1 MEGKNIQKMK
11 LLIVLTAL
19 FTFKTYSFETDQ
31 NHSFQTPESTVEA
44 FEEVTINLLKSSDSL
59 TVDERYYH
67 TLRRI
72 EHIIDF
78 KTMARLI
85 LGDQLNEEGEDL
97 KNQFIH
103 ELMKL
108 SARAMALNYKNYNNQ
123 KYTTTKIKKNHSK
136 AVVYTDFLA
145 SDRETVPFKFMLKRN
160 DKGNWQIINIVAG
173 GVSELSLKRIEY
185 KDFLKNKRLQ
195 DLINVLKRKNEFK

>member
-1 MEGKNIQKMK
+1 MK
-11 LLIVLTAL
+11 LLIVFAAL
-19 FTFKTYSFETDQ
+19 FTFKTYSFETDR
-31 NHSFQTPESTVEA
+31 NYSFQTPESTVEA
-44 FEEVTINLLKSSDSL
+44 FEEVTINLLKTSDSQ
-59 TVDERYYH
+59 TVDERYHH
-67 TLRRI
+67 TLKRI

-78 KTMARLI
+78 KTMAGLI

-108 SARAMALNYKNYNNQ
+108 SARAMALNYINYKDQ
-123 KYTTTKIKKNHSK
+123 KYTTTKINKNHSK
-136 AVVYTDFLA
+136 AVVYTKFLA

-185 KDFLKNKRLQ
+185 RDFLKEKRLK
-195 DLINVLKRKNEFK
+195 DLINVLKQKNKF